1 MKTLTKDSL
10 SLYLFD
16 DDKTLLIEPDK
27 ITVGDPAE
35 LIIGDCN
42 SNNTV
47 LHENV
52 ARPEGWIGGKY
63 LYDGNTWALNPDW
76 VEPPAEQ
83 A

>member
-16 DDKTLLIEPDK
+16 DDKALLIEPDK

-42 SNNTV
+42 SGNTV

-52 ARPEGWIGGKY
+52 TRPADWVGGKY
-63 LYDGNTWALNPDW
+63 LYDGAAWTLNPDW
-76 VEPPAEQ
+76 KEEV
-83 A
+83 